1 VTVNSVITVAFSTLA
16 EPLWASQTPQ
26 RKTMTEYRTVTG
38 NESEIVTFR
47 GRGSATWRCVM
58 RTFIAAVTLISLIA
72 IPSATQ
78 IANAAPVSPASS
90 AFGGN
95 GY

>member
-1 VTVNSVITVAFSTLA
+1 MGEA
-16 EPLWASQTPQ
+16 TPQ

-38 NESEIVTFR
+38 NESEIVTLTWRR
-47 GRGSATWRCVM
+47 GQGSATWRCVM
-58 RTFIAAVTLISLIA
+58 RTFITALTLISLIA